1 MKKKGQ
7 VAMESLMVYGI
18 ALLIVA
24 LAIGA
29 LIYFG
34 VLDLGGLLPDKCDIK
49 GGTFT
54 CKEYAVFADGT
65 IQIELQNTYGKN
77 VEKVNVQLDPDEDS
91 IGIIKEDCDLTPAD
105 QTVVNGATKKFES
118 SGCAESADALA
129 DLIGKKVRVSI
140 AITWNTAGSEIT
152 KTSYG
157 SLQATVSE

>member
-1 MKKKGQ
+1 MKKKKGQ

-34 VLDLGGLLPDKCDIK
+34 VLDLGGMLPDKCDIK

-54 CKEYAVFADGT
+54 CKEYAVFGDGN
-65 IQIELQNTYGKN
+65 IQMEIQNSYGKT
-77 VEKVNVQLDPDEDS
+77 VTVSKVQINPEEDS
-91 IGIIKEDCDLTPAD
+91 VGILSATDCVAAETDVTIA
-105 QTVVNGATKKFES
+105 NGNPGLFKIPDS
-118 SGCAESADALA
+118 CA
-129 DLIGKKVRVSI
+129 DLEEFVGKKIRGEI
-140 AITWNTAGSEIT
+140 AITWNTAGSQIT